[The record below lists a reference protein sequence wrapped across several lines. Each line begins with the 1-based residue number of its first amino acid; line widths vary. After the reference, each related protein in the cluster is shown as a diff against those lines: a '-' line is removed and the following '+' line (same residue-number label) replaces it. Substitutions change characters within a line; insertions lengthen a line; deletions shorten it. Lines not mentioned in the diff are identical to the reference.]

1 MIDVSSSKPLLAVAG
16 ICTWTAVLI
25 SIHQVGRKD
34 PKRRPET
41 RGGKRERTRRKKNAR
56 KKAIDV
62 FFFFPT
68 SLFDASRHSIK
79 KKIPP
84 RPPKKKTQRQIVQHL
99 RHYTEP
105 LFQRYIVRIVFMV
118 PFYSATSFFSLLFPV
133 AAPYLDTVRDCYEVR
148 RCFLFSLSFSTTSFS
163 RFFPF
168 ETHRSL
174 LSPFLHFSIS
184 SLSS

>member
-1 MIDVSSSKPLLAVAG
+1 M
-16 ICTWTAVLI
+16 
-25 SIHQVGRKD
+25 
-34 PKRRPET
+34 
-41 RGGKRERTRRKKNAR
+41 
-56 KKAIDV
+56 
-62 FFFFPT
+62 FFFSSQLPFST
-68 SLFDASRHSIK
+68 RADTQSK
-79 KKIPP
+79 KKFHPDLQ
-84 RPPKKKTQRQIVQHL
+84 KKKTQRQIVQHL